1 MMQKLQCNSL
11 ISFIMLAMVLTPF
24 HEKVK
29 TQTGSPAIDLSK
41 YNSISNTIDSLNYLI
56 DKENQEVL
64 LISNDIKKL
73 KTSRINLSK
82 ECSSIQKESL
92 GISKDSLKKSNTNCD
107 SLTHLLKILDKKIKD
122 DSAEIG
128 KYNKSI
134 RKNKEKVALNTTQL
148 NNESELIISAAKN
161 CNGSLHF
168 VFKGINYNV
177 FIANTMSNEIKMYW
191 QNKNKRNYASIGK
204 LLDHLKEQKIAPLMI
219 TNAGMYSPTLQPQGL
234 FIEQYELLKPLDLR
248 SPKTDANFYLKP
260 NGVYFIDSL
269 RVSHIK
275 TSEDFQKI
283 VESKN
288 VVVKYATQSG
298 PMLLTDGKIHPSFTR
313 QSNNKKIRSGVG
325 IINENLTVFA
335 ISLGET
341 NFYDFALLFKDI
353 FGCKDALFLDG
364 AISKMYLDIAPKEL
378 GGKFGALIS
387 VLPKKET
394 HSKLDKKR

>member
-1 MMQKLQCNSL
+1 M
-11 ISFIMLAMVLTPF
+11 
-24 HEKVK
+24 
-29 TQTGSPAIDLSK
+29 
-41 YNSISNTIDSLNYLI
+41 
-56 DKENQEVL
+56 
-64 LISNDIKKL
+64 
-73 KTSRINLSK
+73 
-82 ECSSIQKESL
+82 
-92 GISKDSLKKSNTNCD
+92 
-107 SLTHLLKILDKKIKD
+107 
-122 DSAEIG
+122 
-128 KYNKSI
+128 
-134 RKNKEKVALNTTQL
+134 
-148 NNESELIISAAKN
+148 
-161 CNGSLHF
+161 
-168 VFKGINYNV
+168 
-177 FIANTMSNEIKMYW
+177 
-191 QNKNKRNYASIGK
+191 
-204 LLDHLKEQKIAPLMI
+204 
-219 TNAGMYSPTLQPQGL
+219 

-335 ISLGET
+335 ISIDET
-341 NFYDFALLFKDI
+341 NFYNFALLFKDI

>member
-1 MMQKLQCNSL
+1 
-11 ISFIMLAMVLTPF
+11 MLAMVLTPF

-29 TQTGSPAIDLSK
+29 TQTGSPAIDLTK

-269 RVSHIK
+269 GVSHIK

-335 ISLGET
+335 ISIDET